1 MTRRIAFLRSE
12 RGFTMVELLA
22 TMAVM
27 SVVLTVFAQ
36 VLITTS
42 HTSSRVEEQSALQ
55 NEVRASVTRLTTDF
69 RQATNT
75 NGTSPVESLSGT
87 TVTFDSPDRMT
98 PFHLRRISYR
108 LVGGTFQRSETT
120 STDTDGWPWLWPVTP
135 GPWIQEVGSVTN
147 AAAFAFLDAN
157 GVATT
162 DPNAVRSLRIS
173 LTVAPKQTQGGSST
187 YTALVSI
194 RTLQ

>member
-1 MTRRIAFLRSE
+1 VTRHTAFLRSE
-12 RGFTMVELLA
+12 RGFTIVELLA

-42 HTSSRVEEQSALQ
+42 HTSTRVEEQSALQ
-55 NEVRASVTRLTTDF
+55 NEVRAAVDRLTTDF

-98 PFHLRRISYR
+98 PFHLRRISYQ
-108 LVGGTFQRSETT
+108 LVGGTLQRSETT
-120 STDTDGWPWLWPVTP
+120 STDTDGWPWVWPVSP

-147 AAAFAFLDAN
+147 ATPFVFLDAN
-157 GVATT
+157 GAATT
-162 DPNAVRSLRIS
+162 DPNAVRSLRVT
-173 LTVAPKQTQGGSST
+173 LTVAPKQTQGGSSS

>member
-1 MTRRIAFLRSE
+1 MTRRTVSLRTE
-12 RGFTMVELLA
+12 RGFTIVELLA

-55 NEVRASVTRLTTDF
+55 DEVRASVDRLTTDF

-75 NGTSPVESLSGT
+75 NGTSPVESVSGT
-87 TVTFDSPDRMT
+87 TLTFDSPDRMT
-98 PFHLRRISYR
+98 PFHLRRIAYR
-108 LVGGTFQRSETT
+108 LVGGTLQRSVTT
-120 STDTDGWPWLWPVTP
+120 STNTDSWPWVWPVTP
-135 GPWIQEVGSVTN
+135 GAWEDEVGSVTN
-147 AAAFAFLDAN
+147 ATPFTFLDDN
-157 GVATT
+157 GLATI
-162 DPNAVRSLRIS
+162 DPNAVRSLRIT
-173 LTVAPKQTQGGSST
+173 LTVAPKQTQGGSSS
-187 YTALVSI
+187 YSAVVSI